1 MLTTE
6 DAEDASSDDK
16 ESFLKAQFS
25 SSLFVPLINFTRG
38 LGVGGLKMNL
48 TGHDPP
54 LLMSN
59 AG

>member
-1 MLTTE
+1 MLI
-6 DAEDASSDDK
+6 AEEASTDDK

-25 SSLFVPLINFTRG
+25 SSLFVSLINFTRR